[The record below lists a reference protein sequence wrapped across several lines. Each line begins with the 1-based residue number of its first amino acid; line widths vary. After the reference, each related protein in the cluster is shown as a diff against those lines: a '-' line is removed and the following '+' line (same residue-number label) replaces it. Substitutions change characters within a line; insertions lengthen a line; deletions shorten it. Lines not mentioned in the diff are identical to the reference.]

1 MITIS
6 NHGEKKPVL
15 NIFIRKLNG
24 KPIINELLKFI
35 LSLKNM
41 AYPKP

>member
-1 MITIS
+1 M
-6 NHGEKKPVL
+6 L

-24 KPIINELLKFI
+24 KPIINELLKII